1 MKVDLFVKNKMAFI
15 DNTLPKPE
23 EKAPT
28 YTAWTHANNVFISWL
43 YNSVSKE
50 IITNILFANTMKEI
64 WDDLKT
70 RFLRKNGP
78 RIFQLKHQLMSLQ
91 QGTDDINTYYTKLKS
106 IWEELADYKPTFS
119 CTCGGLQ
126 QLQTHNESEYVM
138 SFLMGLNDSFS
149 QIQGQIL
156 LSNPL
161 PSIGNVFSL
170 ILQEKAQREIVVTH
184 SPTNTSE
191 NIVFSVNS
199 ASKNQYDKN
208 KGKYIKKERPKCAH
222 YDMLGH
228 MKEKCYKLVGYP

>member
-1 MKVDLFVKNKMAFI
+1 
-15 DNTLPKPE
+15 
-23 EKAPT
+23 PT
-28 YTAWTHANNVFISWL
+28 YVAWTRANNVVISWL

-50 IITNILFANTMKEI
+50 IITNILFANTAKEI

-70 RFLRKNGP
+70 RFSRKNGP

-91 QGTDDINTYYTKLKS
+91 QGTDDISTYYTKLKS
-106 IWEELADYKPTFS
+106 IREELTSYKPTFP
-119 CTCGGLQ
+119 CTCEGLQ

-149 QIQGQIL
+149 QIRGQIL
-156 LSNPL
+156 ISDPL

-170 ILQEKAQREIVVTH
+170 ILQEEAQREIVVTH
-184 SPTNTSE
+184 PPTNTLE

-199 ASKNQYDKN
+199 ASKNQCDIN

-222 YDMLGH
+222 CDMLGH
-228 MKEKCYKLVGYP
+228 IKDKCYKLVGYPPNY